1 MTKLQQIIQNL
12 NNCGRTFN
20 KDLIKKAYN
29 FARHAHEGQKRLT
42 GEPYFTHPVFVA
54 EFLSKLCFDDKTI
67 AAALLH
73 DVCEDTKYNL
83 NDIRENFGS
92 EVSKLVNGVTK
103 LKGLK
108 TYGETKDIENLRK
121 MFLAIAEDLR
131 VAIIRLTD
139 RLHNVKTLY
148 VFSPEKA
155 KRIAT
160 QTIEIYAPL
169 AERLGI
175 GELKGQ
181 LEDLAFPYYLPQK
194 YREVKSLVKEGQEER
209 KRYIKKVIN
218 YLQNLLKKEGINA
231 EIHGRAKHLYSLYK
245 KLQRYDNDIKKI
257 YDLQAVRIIVS
268 NVEECYK
275 ILGLIHKK
283 WKPLPGRIKDYIAL
297 PKPNGYR
304 SLHTTVFALDGK
316 IIEIQIKTKEMHEEA
331 EWGLA
336 AHWYYK
342 EKQVGTK
349 IKDKIRW
356 IEQLN
361 KWQKDLRNREEFIES
376 LKFDFFKNRI
386 FVFTPS
392 GDVLDLPEG
401 ATPVD
406 FAYYIHSEVG
416 NSCVGAKVDG
426 QIVPLDFQLKNGNM
440 VEILTKKGGKGP
452 KLDWLNFVKTSL
464 AKDRIRSW
472 FKKKNKQVNLEAG
485 KKKLEE
491 DLKKIG
497 KDSLNKI
504 SKEKINEV
512 VRKFNYK
519 NLDSL
524 LIAIGEG
531 VLNSEK
537 VIKKLFAEDHLI
549 KKPES
554 RIARLPL
561 VRKFLKKPSIQVAG
575 EDGVNFKIA
584 ACCKPVI
591 GEPIIGF
598 ITRGKGITVHKKNCP
613 NIVKAPKDQL
623 INVSW
628 GEKPQIYQIPVLIKG
643 IDRIGFFKDVSQVAS
658 SLGINILSVSSP
670 APKNKEINMHL
681 VLEINDISQITSF
694 FRDVKNVK
702 GVTEVKRE

>member
-12 NNCGRTFN
+12 NNCGRAFN

-29 FARHAHEGQKRLT
+29 FAHHAHEGQKRLT

-92 EVSKLVNGVTK
+92 EVAKLVSGVTK

-108 TYGETKDIENLRK
+108 NYGEARDVENLRK

-131 VAIIRLTD
+131 VAIIRLAD

-148 VFSPEKA
+148 VFSPEKT
-155 KRIAT
+155 KRIAA
-160 QTIEIYAPL
+160 QTIQIYAPL

-218 YLQNLLKKEGINA
+218 YLQNLLKKEGIDA

-245 KLQRYDNDIKKI
+245 KLQRYDNDITKI

-275 ILGLIHKK
+275 ILGLIHKE

-316 IIEIQIKTKEMHEEA
+316 IIEIQIKTREMHEEA

-342 EKQVGTK
+342 ERQLGTK

-361 KWQKDLRNREEFIES
+361 KWQKDLRNREEFVES

-416 NSCVGAKVDG
+416 NSCIGAKVDG

-440 VEILTKKGGKGP
+440 VEILTKKEGKGP

-472 FKKKNKQVNLEAG
+472 FKRKNKQVNLEAG

-512 VRKFNYK
+512 VKKFNYK
-519 NLDSL
+519 DLDSL

-531 VLNSEK
+531 TLNSEK
-537 VIKKLFAEDHLI
+537 VIKKLFSEESLI
-549 KKPES
+549 KKPGS
-554 RIARLPL
+554 KIDKIPL
-561 VRKFLKKPSIQVAG
+561 IGRFLKKPLIEIEG
-575 EDGVNFKIA
+575 ERGVNFKIA
-584 ACCKPVI
+584 SCCNPVVGDLI
-591 GEPIIGF
+591 VGF
-598 ITRGKGITVHKKNCP
+598 ITRSRGITVHKKNCS
-613 NIVKAPKDQL
+613 NILKAPKERL
-623 INVSW
+623 ISVSW
-628 GEKPQIYQIPVLIKG
+628 VEKPQLFKIPVLIKG
-643 IDRIGFFKDVSQVAS
+643 KDRIGFFKDISNLAS
-658 SLGINILSVSSP
+658 NLEINIISVHSP
-670 APKNKEINMHL
+670 EPKNGEINMEL
-681 VLEINDISQITSF
+681 ILEIKDISQINTF
-694 FRDVKNVK
+694 FREVKSIK
-702 GVTEVKRE
+702 GVEKIIRK